1 MQNAEKSMLSKLAL
15 DEKLVFCFQYYIIDY
30 ETRQVIRYFVRK
42 LQMLSKETSE
52 SHVRLQGNNNNNRMF
67 NYNCLHI
74 KNTLR

>member
-1 MQNAEKSMLSKLAL
+1 MKNLYSVFNITLLIMRHVKLSDILL
-15 DEKLVFCFQYYIIDY
+15 G
-30 ETRQVIRYFVRK
+30 K

-52 SHVRLQGNNNNNRMF
+52 SHVRLRVNNNNNRMF

>member
-42 LQMLSKETSE
+42 TSD
-52 SHVRLQGNNNNNRMF
+52 V
-67 NYNCLHI
+67 I
-74 KNTLR
+74 